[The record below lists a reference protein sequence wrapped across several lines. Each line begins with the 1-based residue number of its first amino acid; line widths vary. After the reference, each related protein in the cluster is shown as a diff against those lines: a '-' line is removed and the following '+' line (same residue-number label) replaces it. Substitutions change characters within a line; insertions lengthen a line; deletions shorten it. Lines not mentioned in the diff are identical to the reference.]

1 MSTGR
6 KGGTHALV
14 SGVDGEWLPSLV
26 WLTGVGGLVEVAENK
41 GTSTFNNK
49 LVVAEVAEVAAVAEV
64 VEVAEVVVV
73 GDVVEGA
80 TSVDRGV
87 AVGTSR
93 CASSSGL
100 KDISESPSTN
110 CPIYCC
116 VSLSYRTMVP
126 RQSPYPT

>member
-1 MSTGR
+1 M
-6 KGGTHALV
+6 V

-49 LVVAEVAEVAAVAEV
+49 LVVAEVAEVAA
-64 VEVAEVVVV
+64 VAEVVVV